1 MLGAGIGKGVCA
13 HERLTVRREHTHPL
27 AHSPVIHVKWR
38 ERERHLAYP
47 GRNSVSWESPSA
59 GVVSG
64 LRARGGLQV
73 SCSTGW
79 STGRARCDKK
89 PQWDSAK
96 NSK

>member
-1 MLGAGIGKGVCA
+1 MLGAGVRKGVCT
-13 HERLTVRREHTHPL
+13 HERLTVMEGTHTPPL

-59 GVVSG
+59 GVVSV

-79 STGRARCDKK
+79 STGRAR
-89 PQWDSAK
+89 
-96 NSK
+96 